1 MAQESIVHHDPP
13 GFDRRKFIIGA
24 GAAAAVTTAT
34 VVAGAS
40 PASAAP
46 KLPNAGAVPE
56 PINGGVLLDPTD
68 PGSIIHWLL
77 PGPEGLS
84 TPVIGLPAMGLD
96 VDPST
101 VGNFNGAQAYAVVAG
116 TAKDRDGNT
125 YDCEFDVRAMEGHY
139 VAADGVERVGAFA
152 FM

>member
-1 MAQESIVHHDPP
+1 MAQETMVSRDPR
-13 GFDRRKFIIGA
+13 GFNRRKFIVGA

-34 VVAGAS
+34 AVGGAS

-46 KLPNAGAVPE
+46 SLPKAVAVPE
-56 PINGGVLLDPTD
+56 PINGGVQLDPSD
-68 PGSIIHWLL
+68 PSSLIHWLL
-77 PGPEGLS
+77 PGPEGFV
-84 TPVIGLPAMGLD
+84 TQIIGLPAMGLD

-116 TAKDRDGNT
+116 KAKGSDGET
-125 YDCEFDVRAMEGHY
+125 YDCEFDVRAMEGSY
-139 VAADGVERVGAFA
+139 VAADGVERRGAFA